1 MIYAVV
7 ALLVLLLDRRRAC
20 NMSVLALLDEKRV
33 AKIRGKYNTTDSKAE
48 A

>member
-7 ALLVLLLDRRRAC
+7 ALLVLLLDRRAC
-20 NMSVLALLDEKRV
+20 NMSVLALLAEKRV

>member
-1 MIYAVV
+1 MLYALV
-7 ALLVLLLDRRRAC
+7 ALLVLLLDRRDC
-20 NMSVLALLDEKRV
+20 SICVLVSLAEMRV